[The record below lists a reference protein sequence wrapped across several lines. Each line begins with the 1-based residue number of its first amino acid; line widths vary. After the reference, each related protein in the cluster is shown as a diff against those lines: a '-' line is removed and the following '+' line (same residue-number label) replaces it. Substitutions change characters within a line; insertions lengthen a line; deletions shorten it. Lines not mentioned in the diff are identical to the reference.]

1 VGAQLAGTPV
11 LCGSVPP
18 IAYPYHQRP
27 ETGPGLTD
35 GLRPGET
42 IILTS
47 GGPAGFSGS
56 GAPGSGVPG
65 SGAPGSGAPG
75 SGAPGSGAAGSG
87 AAGSGA
93 CGTGKTQLAIAFT
106 HVVWNAQAVDLLV
119 WVPASSRQSIIT
131 AFAQAAGAVD
141 TDIPGETAL
150 GAAQRFLAW
159 LSRTARRW
167 AVVIDDLRD
176 AADLADL
183 WPVGPTGQTVVTTR
197 LPGEQ
202 LAALGRQIVQVDA
215 YTSREALAYLNARF
229 VAQPDQRIEA
239 LDLAEDL
246 GRLPLAISLA
256 ANYIADREESCRD
269 YRPRYA
275 ERYEQVKDA
284 ATAECPANVLAAWSL
299 AIEWAHELDP
309 ASLAWPA
316 IALAAMGDHN
326 GIPSAV
332 LSSRAACEYI
342 TGRPAAAGAADQNMV
357 RAVFDNLARLG
368 LISVDT
374 VGAARA
380 ITMHSA
386 FRLAVLRYL
395 PPADVEQ
402 VVTAAAAAILETWP
416 DQALDPQLDQA
427 LRDSTAS
434 LQAFAGDLLWKPE
447 AHPLL
452 FRAGRSLE
460 GALLADS
467 AISFWQEMTDTAT
480 RLLGPGHMQAVQS
493 RDRLA
498 AAYEAAGRLG
508 DANAVFESALADR
521 EPNLGADHQDTL
533 TTRLNTAHS
542 YQAAGRGD
550 EAIGMYEQALADCE
564 RALGPLH
571 ADTLAARA
579 NLASAYHSAG
589 QMKNAISAWE
599 RSLADRERAIGTD
612 HPDTLAARAAL
623 ANSYRAA
630 DMLPD
635 AIPHYERVVSGRDLV
650 QGPDHPDTLAARANL
665 AYAYRTS
672 GRLNEAIPLYEH
684 ALEGRERAQ
693 GPQHRDT
700 LTARGNLA
708 AAYHLA
714 RRWPDAIRQYERA
727 VADSERTLGPG
738 DIDTLTTRC
747 NLATAYYS
755 AGALA
760 EAVAV
765 LERALADCEHFL
777 GPHDPM
783 TNTVRENL
791 RGASRE

>member
-1 VGAQLAGTPV
+1 MGAEFAGTPV

-27 ETGPGLTD
+27 ETGAGLTD

-47 GGPAGFSGS
+47 GGPADAAG
-56 GAPGSGVPG
+56 P
-65 SGAPGSGAPG
+65 
-75 SGAPGSGAAGSG
+75 GAAGL
-87 AAGSGA
+87 GA

-106 HVVWNAQAVDLLV
+106 HVVWNARAVDLLV
-119 WVPASSRQSIIT
+119 WVPATSRETIIT
-131 AFAQAAGAVD
+131 AFAQAVGAVD
-141 TDIPGETAL
+141 NNIPDETAQA
-150 GAAQRFLAW
+150 AAQRFLAW

-176 AADLADL
+176 PAVLADL
-183 WPVGPTGQTVVTTR
+183 WPVGPTGQTIVTTR
-197 LPGEQ
+197 LPGDR
-202 LAALGRQIVQVDA
+202 LAALGRRVVQVGS
-215 YTSREALAYLNARF
+215 YSSREALAYLNARF

-246 GRLPLAISLA
+246 GRLPLALSLA

-275 ERYEQVKDA
+275 ERHEQVKAA
-284 ATAECPANVLAAWSL
+284 ATADCPANVLAAWSL
-299 AIEWAHELDP
+299 AIEWAHELGP
-309 ASLAWPA
+309 ANLAWPA
-316 IALAAMGDHN
+316 VALAAMGDHN

-332 LSSRAACEYI
+332 LTSRAACEYI
-342 TGRPAAAGAADQNMV
+342 TGRPSASGAADQDLV
-357 RAVFDNLARLG
+357 RAVFGNLARLG
-368 LISVDT
+368 LVSVDT

-380 ITMHSA
+380 ITMHPA

-434 LQAFAGDLLWKPE
+434 LRAFAGDLLWKPE

-467 AISFWQEMTDTAT
+467 AITFWQEMTDTAT

-508 DANAVFESALADR
+508 DAMAVFESALADR
-521 EPNLGADHQDTL
+521 ELNLGADHPDTL
-533 TTRLNTAHS
+533 TTRLNMAHS
-542 YQAAGRGD
+542 YQAAGHGD

-579 NLASAYHSAG
+579 SLAGAYQSAG
-589 QMKNAISAWE
+589 QMKNAVAAWE
-599 RSLADRERAIGTD
+599 RSLADRERALGPD

-623 ANSYRAA
+623 ANAYRAA

-635 AIPHYERVVSGRDLV
+635 AIPHYERVVTGRELV
-650 QGPDHPDTLAARANL
+650 QGPDHPDTLTARANL
-665 AYAYRTS
+665 AYAYRTG
-672 GRLNEAIPLYEH
+672 GRLTEAIPLYEQT
-684 ALEGRERAQ
+684 LEGRERAQ

-714 RRWPDAIRQYERA
+714 RRWSDAIEQYERA

-755 AGALA
+755 AGELA
-760 EAVAV
+760 DAVTV
-765 LERALADCEHFL
+765 LERALTDCEHFL